1 MHLEIGVGG
10 ITALTEPLTGLGV
23 LQPVSSHSVA
33 EGCFRYVIVGKMYAA
48 WEVGWSRT
56 GISSIILMI
65 VTLFK
70 QKRVQNTQI
79 W

>member
-1 MHLEIGVGG
+1 MV
-10 ITALTEPLTGLGV
+10 
-23 LQPVSSHSVA
+23 
-33 EGCFRYVIVGKMYAA
+33 RVIVGKMYAA